1 LTAGQSRYFEAFGAS
16 YTLWTH
22 LVKTWP
28 VLVLAL
34 VGGGIAILERRWLV
48 MYPFAWMVIAVALL
62 ANHTPV
68 WSHQQLLVTLPA
80 ALLAAGPVSRAM
92 EWTIQVFRTRK
103 HPVARILLGV
113 IIFFCVVL
121 ILWSRVPD
129 TFSLFTAEQAG
140 LKDTSTEYRFMKRME
155 RYSPETEWVVTDLPM
170 YAFRVGLPVPP
181 NLAVFTSKRVA
192 SGNLDEEAVID
203 TIKEL
208 KPRQVLMGRFQFP
221 KLEAYLMENYQLIL
235 SRGDQHLYLR
245 VDH

>member
-1 LTAGQSRYFEAFGAS
+1 
-16 YTLWTH
+16 
-22 LVKTWP
+22 
-28 VLVLAL
+28 
-34 VGGGIAILERRWLV
+34 
-48 MYPFAWMVIAVALL
+48 
-62 ANHTPV
+62 
-68 WSHQQLLVTLPA
+68 
-80 ALLAAGPVSRAM
+80 M
-92 EWTIQVFRTRK
+92 EWTIQVFHTRK
-103 HPVARILLGV
+103 RPVARILLGV

-121 ILWSRVPD
+121 ILWSRVPN
-129 TFSLFTAEQAG
+129 TVGLFTAEQAG

-192 SGNLDEEAVID
+192 SGNIDEEAVID

-221 KLEAYLMENYQLIL
+221 ELEAYLMENYQLIL